1 MFVVKDCQGSR
12 KTHNRATLF
21 SLVDP
26 AHGHD
31 FDVAATCPASVLI
44 RAKWPT
50 RVLRQREVV
59 CKYSRFVHGS
69 IPAASLSE
77 PRRYR
82 WRLLPGLFVQ
92 TRVDLL
98 TGTGRREALVRSF
111 RDPETASS
119 LRALLFRCGQLVDA
133 GIKNLESFSRGRSR
147 VHYVALSTRLRGDA
161 RIAKEIC

>member
-1 MFVVKDCQGSR
+1 VRRNFVTVQVLFTCFTCNLLHGMVHAAERANQSRRRRGRRRERERERERERRESPKSSGREGRLRSMFVVKDCQGSR
-12 KTHNRATLF
+12 KTHNRATPRF

-59 CKYSRFVHGS
+59 CTYSRFVHGS

-77 PRRYR
+77 SRRHR
-82 WRLLPGLFVQ
+82 WRLLPGLFVY
-92 TRVDLL
+92 
-98 TGTGRREALVRSF
+98 
-111 RDPETASS
+111 P
-119 LRALLFRCGQLVDA
+119 
-133 GIKNLESFSRGRSR
+133 KLEP
-147 VHYVALSTRLRGDA
+147 T
-161 RIAKEIC
+161 C

>member
-1 MFVVKDCQGSR
+1 VRRNFVTVQVLFTCFTCNLLHGMVRERERERERDENRDIAKVEWPGRPIKVDVRCQRLPRQSKDTQSR
-12 KTHNRATLF
+12 NPRF

-59 CKYSRFVHGS
+59 CTYSRFVHGS

-77 PRRYR
+77 SRRHR
-82 WRLLPGLFVQ
+82 WRLLPGLFVY
-92 TRVDLL
+92 
-98 TGTGRREALVRSF
+98 
-111 RDPETASS
+111 P
-119 LRALLFRCGQLVDA
+119 
-133 GIKNLESFSRGRSR
+133 KLEP
-147 VHYVALSTRLRGDA
+147 T
-161 RIAKEIC
+161 C